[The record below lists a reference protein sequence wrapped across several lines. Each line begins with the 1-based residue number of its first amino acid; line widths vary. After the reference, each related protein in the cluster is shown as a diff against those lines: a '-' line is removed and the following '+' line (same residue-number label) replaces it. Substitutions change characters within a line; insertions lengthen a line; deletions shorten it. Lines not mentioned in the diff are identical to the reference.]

1 MPDKSKRRFGRV
13 RELPSGRWQARYKG
27 PDGIDRPAPHTFESK
42 TSAERWLTVTEA
54 DVLKGDWTDPDAG
67 RILFG
72 QYAQDWIAERPALR
86 FKTIKLYRY
95 LLRCHLDPAFEARAL
110 ADIKEP
116 NVRRW
121 RKDLLD
127 GGTSAVTAAKAYR
140 LLKAILNTAVD
151 DGLIKRNPCRIRGG
165 GQEKSPERPVLTIAQ
180 VGVLAD
186 AAGPRNRA
194 LILLAVFGSLRW
206 GELAALCRCDID
218 VQARTIRVTRQL
230 SEQPGGGF
238 TFGPPKSEAGVRAV
252 AIPEVIMPDLA
263 LHVMTYAA
271 PGDDG
276 LLFTSPGGGPL
287 RHTNFRRRVWLP
299 ALQKAGL
306 PPIHFHDLRHTG
318 NTLSANAGANLR
330 ELMDRMGHSS
340 PRAALIY
347 LHGSDERQQVI
358 AAALSKRAAAELKEA
373 QDNGT
378 LKRSRDGTSGQPCL
392 CRATRAIRWQADPG
406 AQDAQRPSTGS
417 GAAARSS
424 WPPARCGGTG
434 RQTARPPWA
443 RPGAPSPPP

>member
-1 MPDKSKRRFGRV
+1 MPVKSKRRFGRV

-27 PDGIDRPAPHTFESK
+27 PDGFDRPAPYTFESK

-67 RILFG
+67 RVSFG
-72 QYAQDWIAERPALR
+72 QYARDWIAERPALR
-86 FKTIKLYRY
+86 PKTVQLYRY
-95 LLRCHLDPAFEARAL
+95 LLRHHLGPAFETRAL

-121 RKDLLD
+121 RKTLLD

-140 LLKAILNTAVD
+140 LLKAIMNTAVD

-165 GQEKSPERPVLTIAQ
+165 GQERSPERPVLTIAQ
-180 VGVLAD
+180 VGDLAD
-186 AAGPRNRA
+186 AAGPRYRA

-206 GELAALCRCDID
+206 GELAALRRCDVD
-218 VQARTIRVTRQL
+218 VQARTISINRQL

-238 TFGPPKSEAGVRAV
+238 AFGPPKSEAGVRIV

-263 LHVMTYAA
+263 LHIMTHAG

-276 LLFTSPGGGPL
+276 LLFTSPGGAPL

-299 ALQKAGL
+299 ALQTAGV

-347 LHGSDERQQVI
+347 LHGSDERQQAI
-358 AAALSKRAAAELKEA
+358 AAALSQRAAAELKEA
-373 QDNGT
+373 QDSRALRG
-378 LKRSRDGTSGQPCL
+378 RRDGSSG
-392 CRATRAIRWQADPG
+392 
-406 AQDAQRPSTGS
+406 
-417 GAAARSS
+417 
-424 WPPARCGGTG
+424 
-434 RQTARPPWA
+434 
-443 RPGAPSPPP
+443 